1 MAFSMEIPDTKVIE
15 KEVVQEIAPT
25 QEKKELILDAAKQNA
40 REALAVDL
48 GSLADRRKYVD
59 SIESFGMDVV
69 TQSRKKNE
77 LLQVRIGELSKMGSQ
92 NGEVVTGLVE
102 LQQKMKELD
111 PSALDFT
118 REGVLGKIFNP
129 IRNYFA
135 RFQKADDMIHD
146 ILESLEKGKN
156 ILKRDSTTL
165 EIEQVAMRDLTMK
178 LNQNIELGIRMDD
191 ALTEEIDNA
200 KAANMEAEK
209 IKFAE
214 EEIQFPLRQKIMDF
228 QQLLAVNQQGIVA
241 MEILR
246 RNNKEL
252 IRAVERAQNVTVSA
266 LRVAV
271 TVASALYNQKIVMEK
286 VEALNKTT
294 SSMIAGTARMLKEQG
309 AQIQQRSMEASLSV
323 DDLRSAFADTF
334 DAFDAI
340 NAYKQ
345 QALPQMKSVID
356 GLKTLTDSGEKK
368 IRQMEEGN
376 ALMQ

>member
-1 MAFSMEIPDTKVIE
+1 
-15 KEVVQEIAPT
+15 
-25 QEKKELILDAAKQNA
+25 
-40 REALAVDL
+40 
-48 GSLADRRKYVD
+48 
-59 SIESFGMDVV
+59 
-69 TQSRKKNE
+69 
-77 LLQVRIGELSKMGSQ
+77 MGSQ

-156 ILKRDSTTL
+156 ILKRDNTTL
-165 EIEQVAMRDLTMK
+165 EIEQVAMRDLTIK

-191 ALTEEIDNA
+191 ALTVEIDNA

-294 SSMIAGTARMLKEQG
+294 SSMIASTARMLKEQG

-345 QALPQMKSVID
+345 QALPQMKTVID

>member
-1 MAFSMEIPDTKVIE
+1 
-15 KEVVQEIAPT
+15 
-25 QEKKELILDAAKQNA
+25 
-40 REALAVDL
+40 
-48 GSLADRRKYVD
+48 
-59 SIESFGMDVV
+59 
-69 TQSRKKNE
+69 
-77 LLQVRIGELSKMGSQ
+77 
-92 NGEVVTGLVE
+92 
-102 LQQKMKELD
+102 
-111 PSALDFT
+111 
-118 REGVLGKIFNP
+118 
-129 IRNYFA
+129 
-135 RFQKADDMIHD
+135 MIHD

-156 ILKRDSTTL
+156 ILKRDNTTL
-165 EIEQVAMRDLTMK
+165 EIEQVAMRDLTIK

-191 ALTEEIDNA
+191 ALTVEIDNA

-294 SSMIAGTARMLKEQG
+294 SSMIASTARMLKEQG

-345 QALPQMKSVID
+345 QALPQMKTVID